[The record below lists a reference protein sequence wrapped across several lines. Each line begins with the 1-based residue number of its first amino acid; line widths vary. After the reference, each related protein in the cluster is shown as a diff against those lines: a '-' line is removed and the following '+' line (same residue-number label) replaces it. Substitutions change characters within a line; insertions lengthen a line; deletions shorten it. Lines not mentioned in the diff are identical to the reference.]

1 MDIRVRVAVVKNEDE
16 QRIKRYMPSNYGAV
30 QLGFNVYIVGTDVA
44 GWTMQDYVI
53 PRLLS
58 GNISAKEID
67 FTDQDNY
74 YRNQG
79 MLGPI
84 AQQVVES
91 LDGMNLTE

>member
-58 GNISAKEID
+58 GNIYAEEID

-74 YRNQG
+74 YRYQG
-79 MLGPI
+79 LLGPI
-84 AQQVVES
+84 AQQAVES